1 MDLLRLTHPAL
12 YFEIP
17 EHQGLQIFPGVC
29 PERKISRHFA
39 PRNDRKRR
47 GRNDKSMGFRPDTI

>member
-17 EHQGLQIFPGVC
+17 EHQGLQIFPGGL
-29 PERKISRHFA
+29 
-39 PRNDRKRR
+39 PRAKDFSSLR
-47 GRNDKSMGFRPDTI
+47 SQ